1 MKRLSKHKYVI
12 STFNEI
18 EMFQE
23 DKHLVFSQTE
33 FGWLKNNSIRLLKSG
48 DSFTFEIEN
57 GAIQLVNKTTEEL
70 DFAFSNFQLINKENS
85 YSCLPYAVQ
94 NISVPF
100 SDKKINGTIH
110 SLIKGKKSDFNNKYL
125 RFVQQISKT
134 AKVGCISGAI
144 DLNTD
149 QEIMYGVGIIR
160 LTVSNYSI
168 DIFRVSKDKQE
179 FIFIDSIQPILIEK
193 FEIIVKAFFQI
204 YSYIFGVSC
213 GGESYITSSN
223 NPDFTVTDKIL
234 FNRKQDEKIL
244 ENYIFDS
251 NEIRKY
257 EFSKSLFQF
266 PCNVFSN
273 MCNKVI
279 TEDKYQRVIN
289 IIHEANLN
297 EYSLSTCILLSS
309 ALETISSLIA
319 KDGNNSKSPIEVGT
333 FAESEIIEKLK
344 EKIEENKILK
354 KEDKNFLIEKR
365 LPNLNKPTNVDKL
378 ESPFIKYKIS
388 LPDNFKK
395 ALKYRDK
402 YLHGSIPKGNKLG
415 TFRANNLNRAFELQF
430 LVNVLTLKYVGYTG
444 FLKNCSTE
452 MEYYAQK
459 EQGKKDEDIVIN
471 QSLYYKI

>member
-18 EMFQE
+18 ENFQE

-33 FGWLKNNSIRLLKSG
+33 FEWLKNNSVRLYKL
-48 DSFTFEIEN
+48 DDNFTFEIEN
-57 GAIQLVNKTTEEL
+57 RATQLINKTTEEL
-70 DFAFSNFQLINKENS
+70 DFAFSNFQMINKENS

-94 NISVPF
+94 KISVPL
-100 SDKKINGTIH
+100 SDRKINGTIH
-110 SLIKGKKSDFNNKYL
+110 SLVRGKKSDFNNKYL
-125 RFVQQISKT
+125 RFIQRTSKT
-134 AKVGCISGAI
+134 AKIGCISGAI

-149 QEIMYGVGIIR
+149 QEIMYGVGVIR
-160 LTVSNYSI
+160 LAVSNYSI
-168 DIFRVSKDKQE
+168 DVFRVSKDKQE
-179 FIFIDSIQPILIEK
+179 FIFIDSTQPIIIEK
-193 FEIIVKAFFQI
+193 FEKIVQAFFQI

-223 NPDFTVTDKIL
+223 SPDFIVTDEIL

-244 ENYIFDS
+244 DNYIFDS

-257 EFSKSLFQF
+257 MFSKSFFQF

-273 MCNKVI
+273 MCNKI
-279 TEDKYQRVIN
+279 IIEEKYQRVIN

-297 EYSLSTCILLSS
+297 EYSLSTCILFSS
-309 ALETISSLIA
+309 ALETISALIA
-319 KDGNNSKSPIEVGT
+319 KDNKGACPIDAVRFEKSELIT
-333 FAESEIIEKLK
+333 KLTEKV
-344 EKIEENKILK
+344 EENKVLK
-354 KEDKNFLIEKR
+354 EADKKFVIDKK
-365 LPNLNKPTNVDKL
+365 LPNLNKPTNVDKF
-378 ESPFIKYKIS
+378 ESPFIKYKIT

-430 LVNVLTLKYVGYTG
+430 LVNVLTLKYVGYMG
-444 FLKNCSTE
+444 FLKNRSTE
-452 MEYYAQK
+452 MEHYTQK
-459 EQGKKDEDIVIN
+459 EQGKKDEDISIN